1 MNGGNMESA
10 ELRQILNDVKN
21 NIARLV
27 KGHDNVITKTVCAF
41 FSGGHLLL
49 EDVPGTGK
57 TTLAKALAKS
67 LGMKFNRIQFTP
79 DLMPADITGVSIFN
93 PKTSAFEFKKGPVFA
108 NIILADE
115 INRASPR
122 TQSALLEAMGEGQV
136 STDAGQFVLEKPFFV
151 IATQN
156 NIESKGTYALP
167 ESQMDRFAMKLSLG
181 YVSAEAEMEILNGRG
196 FSDELENLG
205 PAVSFE
211 KACEAIRAVE
221 TIKVSDELKYFIIKL
236 VDSTRSAPNVKLGA
250 SPRAALA
257 LMKAAQAAAAFD
269 GRAFVIPDD
278 IVSNAVNVMAHRII
292 LDNPSFVSGTSKESV
307 IASILDNTKVPL

>member
-1 MNGGNMESA
+1 MESA
-10 ELRQILNDVKN
+10 ELQQILNNVKN
-21 NIARLV
+21 NIAKLV
-27 KGHDNVITKTVCAF
+27 KGHDSVITKTVCAF

-79 DLMPADITGVSIFN
+79 DLMPSDITGVSIYS

-156 NIESKGTYALP
+156 NIESKGTYTLP

-196 FSDELENLG
+196 FVSELENLET
-205 PAVSFE
+205 AVSFD
-211 KACEAIRAVE
+211 KACEAIHAVE
-221 TIKVSDELKYFIIKL
+221 EIKVSNELKYFIIKL
-236 VDSTRSAPNVKLGA
+236 VDSTRSAQNVKLGA
-250 SPRAALA
+250 SPRAALS

-269 GRAFVIPDD
+269 GRSFIIPDD
-278 IVSNAVNVMAHRII
+278 ILSNAVQILAHRII
-292 LDNPSFVSGTSKESV
+292 LDNSSFISGKSKESV
-307 IASILDNTKVPL
+307 ITSILENTKVPV

>member
-1 MNGGNMESA
+1 MESA
-10 ELRQILNDVKN
+10 ELQQILNNVKN
-21 NIARLV
+21 NIAKLV
-27 KGHDNVITKTVCAF
+27 KGHDSVITKTVCAF

-79 DLMPADITGVSIFN
+79 DLMPSDITGVSIYN

-156 NIESKGTYALP
+156 NIESKGTYTLP

-196 FSDELENLG
+196 FVSELENLET
-205 PAVSFE
+205 AVSFD
-211 KACEAIRAVE
+211 KACEAIHAVE
-221 TIKVSDELKYFIIKL
+221 EIKVSNELKYFIIKL
-236 VDSTRSAPNVKLGA
+236 VDSTRSAQNVKLGA
-250 SPRAALA
+250 SPRAALS

-269 GRAFVIPDD
+269 GRSFIIPDD
-278 IVSNAVNVMAHRII
+278 ILSNAVQILAHRII
-292 LDNPSFVSGTSKESV
+292 LDNSSFISGKSKESV
-307 IASILDNTKVPL
+307 ITSILENTKVPV